1 MCHGTTLIFM
11 HLKNLHLT
19 VTILLWDN
27 HSLIWQIIHT
37 EQRMN
42 CSTKEQIPKSS
53 KVLAWSLFI
62 AMGIQYLD
70 ALSKKIHIS
79 I

>member
-1 MCHGTTLIFM
+1 MCHGITLIFM

-19 VTILLWDN
+19 ITILLWDN
-27 HSLIWQIIHT
+27 DSLIWQIIHT

-42 CSTKEQIPKSS
+42 CSTKEQIPKSF
-53 KVLAWSLFI
+53 KVLACSLPI
-62 AMGIQYLD
+62 AMRIQYLD
-70 ALSKKIHIS
+70 ALSKKIPIS